1 MAMKYS
7 IKDPRTLRIILWL
20 DAIMGGTT
28 SIIGLL
34 FFTRL
39 SPVLGLTKN
48 LLLVVSL
55 ITFFY
60 SAVATVLVRQKP
72 ISINLLRLL
81 VSANWFWTVVSI
93 ALLILFHKTTR
104 PPGLAFLVAQIIV
117 VGGLAY
123 LEGKQI
129 VRW

>member
-1 MAMKYS
+1 MKYS
-7 IKDPRTLRIILWL
+7 IKDPRTLRKILWL

-34 FFTRL
+34 FFARL
-39 SPVLGLTKN
+39 LPVLGLAEN
-48 LLLVVSL
+48 LLLGILL

-60 SAVATVLVRQKP
+60 SVVATVLVRQKP
-72 ISINLLRLL
+72 ISMNLLRLL

-93 ALLILFHKTTR
+93 VLLILFHRGATL
-104 PPGLAFLVAQIIV
+104 PGLAFLVAQIVV

-123 LEGKQI
+123 VEGKQI
-129 VRW
+129 VRG